1 MWARVVETMLACW
14 LAASPL
20 VFERADATARLWA
33 VDLAAAALVATF
45 ALASYWPPTRQ
56 AHLAIIAVAL
66 TLTAMGMWVPYP
78 SPPTEQNHILV
89 GLLLVLFAIIPN
101 EASQPPKAWEEF
113 EERA

>member
-1 MWARVVETMLACW
+1 
-14 LAASPL
+14 
-20 VFERADATARLWA
+20 
-33 VDLAAAALVATF
+33 
-45 ALASYWPPTRQ
+45 
-56 AHLAIIAVAL
+56 
-66 TLTAMGMWVPYP
+66 MGMWVPYP